1 MTRSAKNR
9 VPRARQ
15 RGRHHRRDDVRSIAL
30 TLDNIEQNELT
41 VSERDVLANDRER
54 WKRMGAGSHLD
65 EWLSFGPGLMIRRH
79 LAMKLAHTNRPE
91 GRAYNE
97 NMSALMVRDGFYS
110 AKETKNSGIKL
121 TMTAVL
127 WLHDE
132 PERLIA
138 LREIRDTMTPGERAR
153 LNSPISAR
161 QRVEKLLKARE
172 GGTEEKQKDSPVK
185 LLKDKIAVLESDL
198 AKANAK
204 LAKRDDGS
212 LFDLKNDS
220 AEDIIAAVLAN
231 VSTYKADVIQKGL
244 ADGVKRK
251 RQRPAG

>member
-97 NMSALMVRDGFYS
+97 HLSALMVSHGFYS
-110 AKETKNSGIKL
+110 DEEAKNSSIKL

-127 WLHDE
+127 WLHDR
-132 PERLIA
+132 PERLA
-138 LREIRDTMTPGERAR
+138 VLREIRQTLTPGERAR

-161 QRVEKLLKARE
+161 QRVEKVLKARE
-172 GGTEEKQKDSPVK
+172 RGTEEQMRDSPLT
-185 LLKDKIAVLESDL
+185 LLKRKNAELERAL
-198 AKANAK
+198 AEAQTK
-204 LAKRDDGS
+204 LARKDDGS
-212 LFDLKNDS
+212 LFDLRNDTFH
-220 AEDIIAAVLAN
+220 DIGETIVAN
-231 VSTYKADVIQKGL
+231 VSENRAKGIADAIKAAL
-244 ADGVKRK
+244 KRNG
-251 RQRPAG
+251 QRHAG

>member
-1 MTRSAKNR
+1 M
-9 VPRARQ
+9 
-15 RGRHHRRDDVRSIAL
+15 

-65 EWLSFGPGLMIRRH
+65 EWLSFGAGLMIRRH

-97 NMSALMVRDGFYS
+97 HLSALMVSHGFYS

-132 PERLIA
+132 PERLA
-138 LREIRDTMTPGERAR
+138 VLREIRQTLTPGERAR

-161 QRVEKLLKARE
+161 QRVERLLKARAA
-172 GGTEEKQKDSPVK
+172 GTEDKHKDSPVT
-185 LLKDKIAVLESDL
+185 LLKRKVAELERDL
-198 AKANAK
+198 AETQAK
-204 LAKRDDGS
+204 LARRDDGS
-212 LFDLKNDS
+212 LFDLKSDT
-220 AEDIIAAVLAN
+220 AETIGMVFPDHI
-231 VSTYKADVIQKGL
+231 SEG
-244 ADGVKRK
+244 
-251 RQRPAG
+251 